1 MTSERR
7 QLVAESWK
15 ALQPQST
22 EVGTAF
28 FRRLF
33 ELDPTLRSLFS
44 STILD
49 EQVRKLMSMLDL
61 VVHWLDAPERLV
73 PALKQLGAR
82 HATYGV
88 VDEHY
93 AKVGSALMATL
104 EEYLG
109 PRFTPEVRGAWTE
122 AYLLMSSLMRRG
134 AAKVSGTFPAFTLE
148 PSAPPTPIANGDAA

>member
-1 MTSERR
+1 MMSERR

-15 ALQPQST
+15 VLQPQSF
-22 EVGTAF
+22 EVGATF
-28 FRRLF
+28 FCRLF
-33 ELDPTLRSLFS
+33 EIDPALRSLFAT
-44 STILD
+44 TILD
-49 EQVRKLMSMLDL
+49 EHVRKLMSMFDL

-82 HATYGV
+82 HASYGV

-93 AKVGSALMATL
+93 SKLGSALIATL
-104 EEYLG
+104 EEHLG

-134 AAKVSGTFPAFTLE
+134 AAKVSGTFPALTLE
-148 PSAPPTPIANGDAA
+148 PSPPTPIVNGDAA